1 MFNYFVEIVANCIMY
16 VLTGVNYFEGIGIND
31 FDTIGMYQ
39 TVYYLFLSDMEQ
51 AIPSLV
57 NTIGAAG
64 AIATAIFI
72 VDAFVVVLKKIFLY
86 EHGTKP

>member
-39 TVYYLFLSDMEQ
+39 TVYDAST
-51 AIPSLV
+51 V
-57 NTIGAAG
+57 
-64 AIATAIFI
+64 I
-72 VDAFVVVLKKIFLY
+72 VVVACIVIVAFVADIIVSIHKEFSAKNQ
-86 EHGTKP
+86 G

>member
-39 TVYYLFLSDMEQ
+39 TVYNAS
-51 AIPSLV
+51 
-57 NTIGAAG
+57 
-64 AIATAIFI
+64 TAIVVVACII
-72 VDAFVVVLKKIFLY
+72 VVAFVADIIVSIYKEFSAKNQ
-86 EHGTKP
+86 G